1 MKIFLLYFT
10 DKFKAFTPLQKIV
23 TCLLPSGFC
32 SAAAMPRVDLTLMFV
47 SRSQCGG
54 TRLFTFFHYEA
65 CSVGLSWRCIVI
77 CKLRI
82 HHGLLARFIP
92 NGCKL
97 EIGTFL
103 EGGKRVHYAVHEVL
117 EVKPGTA
124 ARVKGGRDG
133 VAREA
138 AFPRRREAAAGSMV
152 CDA

>member
-1 MKIFLLYFT
+1 MAQRCPAWT
-10 DKFKAFTPLQKIV
+10 
-23 TCLLPSGFC
+23 LPS
-32 SAAAMPRVDLTLMFV
+32 VFV

-54 TRLFTFFHYEA
+54 ALLFTFFHYEA
-65 CSVGLSWRCIVI
+65 SSVGLSWRCVVI

-82 HHGLLARFIP
+82 LYGLLVRFIP
-92 NGCKL
+92 NACKL

-124 ARVKGGRDG
+124 ARVKGGHDG

-138 AFPRRREAAAGSMV
+138 AFPRRSEAAAGSMV